1 MMKCKVVIL
10 TAMATLVAACI
21 AAAQQPSAEESG
33 PGDGPQIDR
42 RSGRGDRHPGRP
54 ARKITKSG
62 VVKEFCKNPDGA
74 TDGLLLDDGTEVKLP
89 PGDAKALTQVVS
101 ANDRV
106 TITGWKQSGETEI
119 HAATIKHEA
128 SGKAIVVDHAPPE
141 ISQNGEGPRPGSAEE
156 AAADKPFPRHPDEGN
171 PDQPKEDRSRD
182 RPSDQHDPS
191 RPARPKEGGNRPPP
205 QNQGSQY
212 TLEQAVSDEAQ
223 LRTIAFDGL
232 AFLTGDFAADT
243 FLPPGK
249 VSDYFGFQ
257 YMRDIDAK
265 EGGHNT
271 SFLTRIA
278 YNMLTILDDRQKAQL
293 VALAKEQETNIT
305 RFAAARFPLI
315 KAFRRN
321 LQGDLPAGS
330 KGLSR
335 DAVVKY
341 SADLYE
347 LDGMLA
353 WQRAKVMGSILHGLS
368 ARQKAALT
376 KLKFGDS
383 RTWPDVPEPLDRR
396 SLPHTI
402 HVAVMTYASE
412 MFAWY
417 TGSVEADVYF
427 CPERH
432 GMYFGGFGM
441 KTAPAMGKQDYS
453 ISTSLTGDSGEAFL
467 GVLSEEQ
474 RKLITDIVDQQREKL
489 AEIIKTRRAI
499 AVELRRFLKGET
511 ANMKNVLALS
521 RRYGELDG
529 EMSYFYATAFAK
541 VGQTLST
548 SQKQAL
554 AKMRTSDP
562 ADVKGPFLYSAPID
576 LPSVRNT
583 DFLFGRK

>member
-1 MMKCKVVIL
+1 MRFPPTAAKKL
-10 TAMATLVAACI
+10 TA
-21 AAAQQPSAEESG
+21 
-33 PGDGPQIDR
+33 
-42 RSGRGDRHPGRP
+42 
-54 ARKITKSG
+54 
-62 VVKEFCKNPDGA
+62 
-74 TDGLLLDDGTEVKLP
+74 
-89 PGDAKALTQVVS
+89 VVS

-106 TITGWKQSGETEI
+106 TIIGWILSGESEI

-128 SGKAIVVDHAPPE
+128 LGKSLVVDHAPPE
-141 ISQNGEGPRPGSAEE
+141 ISQDGGGPQPGSGDE
-156 AAADKPFPRHPDEGN
+156 AAGDRPPPARRDEGKPDEHREDG
-171 PDQPKEDRSRD
+171 DQD
-182 RPSDQHDPS
+182 RPSDQRGPN
-191 RPARPKEGGNRPPP
+191 RGAGPQAGGNRPPR
-205 QNQGSQY
+205 QGQGSQY
-212 TLEQAVSDEAQ
+212 TLEQAMSDEAQ

-265 EGGHNT
+265 GGGHNT

-278 YNMLTILDDRQKAQL
+278 YNMLTILDDRQKMQL
-293 VALAKEQETNIT
+293 VALAKEQEGNIT
-305 RFAAARFPLI
+305 RFAAVRFPLI

-330 KGLSR
+330 KGLSK

-347 LDGMLA
+347 LDGLLA
-353 WQRAKVMGSILHGLS
+353 WQRAKVMGGILHGLS
-368 ARQKAALT
+368 ARQKAALA

-417 TGSVEADVYF
+417 MGSVEADVYF

-453 ISTSLTGDSGEAFL
+453 ISTSLTSDSGEALL
-467 GVLSEEQ
+467 GVLSDDQ
-474 RKLITDIVDQQREKL
+474 RKLIRDIVDQQREDL
-489 AEIIKTRRAI
+489 AEIVKTRRAI
-499 AVELRRFLKGET
+499 AVELRHFIKGEMADT
-511 ANMKNVLALS
+511 KKVLTLS

-529 EMSYFYATAFAK
+529 ELSHFYATAFAK
-541 VGQTLST
+541 VGQTLSD

-554 AKMRTSDP
+554 AKMRKSDH
-562 ADVKGPFLYSAPID
+562 ADAKGPFLYSAPVNV
-576 LPSVRNT
+576 PSVRNT
-583 DFLFGRK
+583 DFLFGRE